1 MLRRQVLK
9 FAAASVALS
18 MAATSLGAAE
28 DDTVKVRFGYI
39 PDDAVG
45 SLVAIANA
53 NRLWEKYDVEA
64 QLVSFTNG
72 PSQVVAMEAGSL
84 DAGFVGP
91 GAMWLPPAG
100 RAKVIGI
107 NILDFANV
115 VLGQPGVGT
124 DITALAGK
132 TVGVTE
138 GTSGEM
144 ILLQALGRAGMT
156 IEDVQKVNLDPA
168 TLVPAFISGQV
179 DAAAIWYPPAATI
192 LQNQPDAVT
201 LASDAA
207 FYPELAPVSAFLASP
222 EAVENNREGLVRL
235 VAVLSDAM
243 NIRYADVPAAAALT
257 TVVTGLDSETIASVL
272 GSDKVKLFKTSEL
285 VENTENGNVVNWLNA
300 RNDLFLKLGKIE
312 TAVPAEDY
320 YEADIFLDG
329 AKLVH

>member
-1 MLRRQVLK
+1 MLRRDLLK
-9 FAAASVALS
+9 TAGAAALGMTLSGALP
-18 MAATSLGAAE
+18 ATAQES
-28 DDTVKVRFGYI
+28 VKVRFGYI

-53 NRLWEKYDVEA
+53 NSLWAKYGLEA

-115 VLGQPGVGT
+115 VLGQPGIGT
-124 DITALAGK
+124 DVSALKGK

-144 ILLQALGRAGMT
+144 ILLQALGKAGMT
-156 IEDVQKVNLDPA
+156 VDDIQKVNLDPA
-168 TLVPAFISGQV
+168 TLVPAFITGQV

-192 LQNQPDAVT
+192 LQNQPEAVT

-207 FYPELAPVSAFLASP
+207 FYPELAPVSAFLASK
-222 EAVENNREGLVRL
+222 EAVAANREGLVRL
-235 VAVLSDAM
+235 MAVLSEAM
-243 NIRYADVPAAAALT
+243 DIRYNDVPAAAKLT
-257 TVVTGLDSETIASVL
+257 TAITGLDADTVFSTL
-272 GSDKVKLFKTSEL
+272 GSDKVKLFKTAEL
-285 VENTENGNVVNWLNA
+285 VDATEKGLVYNWLNA

-312 TAVPAEDY
+312 TAIPAEEY
-320 YEADIFLDG
+320 YEAQIFLDG
-329 AKLVH
+329 AALVK